1 MPSQYRIDYISYLAT
16 LPHAP
21 DDSVRPIPA
30 PLDEAL
36 GLVAPDE
43 HGLDRIFPTVLC
55 GFVRFKNGNPI
66 HHDWLALEEHGN
78 DAKFY
83 KNTPVSMMHQGVLA
97 ELMWQAEMQEESM
110 AVLQRSPSACEYVI
124 ALELPVGEVFED
136 MEDIKRVAFEEEL
149 GYETDLKYLPL
160 PK

>member
-1 MPSQYRIDYISYLAT
+1 MFLNLRVD
-16 LPHAP
+16 
-21 DDSVRPIPA
+21 V
-30 PLDEAL
+30 L

-66 HHDWLALEEHGN
+66 HHDWLALEKHGN

-83 KNTPVSMMHQGVLA
+83 KNTSVSMMHQGVLA

-136 MEDIKRVAFEEEL
+136 MEDIKRVAFEIEGEHRTLRNARVALSILEEL